1 MKPTPN
7 IDLILGL
14 ADAIKREVALGRI
27 KKSRKQ
33 SSSVMRIIARREL
46 QISKL
51 GNKQK

>member
-1 MKPTPN
+1 MKPAPN
-7 IDLILGL
+7 IDLILGYVEG
-14 ADAIKREVALGRI
+14 IKRELGKV